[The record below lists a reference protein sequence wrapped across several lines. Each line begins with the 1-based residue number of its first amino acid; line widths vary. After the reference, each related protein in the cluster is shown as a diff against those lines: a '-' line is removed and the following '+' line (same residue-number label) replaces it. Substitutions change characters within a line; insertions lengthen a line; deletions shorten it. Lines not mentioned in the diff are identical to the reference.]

1 MSFARLR
8 SISLWESRSSYGMII
23 VKVLRILFY
32 PIVIVL
38 LFLSVV
44 EFLPVAM
51 GVYDHLK
58 AYQWLIYGFAAYFI
72 FRQLKVYARNEE
84 WLQTLSHESSHAVV
98 SMMFLHKIHSLN
110 TTDDRGGVIFHSGR
124 VGNLFISLAPY
135 CLPVLTYVMMFLRLL
150 GDAQMFYI
158 FDIIIGF
165 TLGFYVLCFIRQTR
179 PYQTDIIN
187 VGYLRS
193 TLFILTAW
201 FFNATM
207 ILLTVRMGIYKAF
220 LEVADLY
227 WTRLTDTIALIF

>member
-1 MSFARLR
+1 MRGYAASRCG
-8 SISLWESRSSYGMII
+8 SLALCYVMII
-23 VKVLRILFY
+23 VKILRLLFY

-38 LFLSVV
+38 LFLSAV
-44 EFLPVAM
+44 EFLPVAT
-51 GVYDHLK
+51 GVYDNIKL
-58 AYQWLIYGFAAYFI
+58 YQWLFYGFAAYFL
-72 FRQLKVYARNEE
+72 FRKLKFYARNEE

-110 TTDDRGGVIFHSGR
+110 TTDSQGGVIYHSGS

-135 CLPVLTYVMMFLRLL
+135 CLPVLTYAMMFLRLL

-165 TLGFYVLCFIRQTR
+165 TLGFYVLCFLRQTR
-179 PYQTDIIN
+179 PCQTDIIN

-193 TLFILTAW
+193 TLFLLTAW
-201 FFNATM
+201 LFNATM

-220 LEVADLY
+220 LTVVDLY